1 MHIVLSVSVVSF
13 YIRIKKKLK
22 WNERTQGL
30 YGAGARKFSVV
41 SPSLVGCCPTQ
52 RLIANRTKEMDQ
64 FRCLAPANNLSTAL
78 YPMIN
83 SMLQDLSAQLPGM
96 NYSLA
101 DSIGMVETLLNSTQ
115 TPGENCN
122 QLEPWNSLIRHK
134 HIL

>member
-1 MHIVLSVSVVSF
+1 
-13 YIRIKKKLK
+13 
-22 WNERTQGL
+22 L

-64 FRCLAPANNLSTAL
+64 FRCLAPANNLSSAL

-83 SMLQDLSAQLPGM
+83 SMLQDLRAQLPGM

-101 DSIGMVETLLNSTQ
+101 DSIGMVESLLNSTQ
-115 TPGENCN
+115 TPGNKSCN
-122 QLEPWNSLIRHK
+122 QLKPWNSLIRYK
-134 HIL
+134 HIFCDSDARIFFFQ